1 MFDER
6 TNALKRKYGE
16 AKIASLLGGIRYSEK
31 MTLKF
36 RVRTMHGSKCR
47 KGSATRTTATAATK
61 AATRTTAVATRTTE
75 GGVGSPVADGDKVKL
90 CPSAYPE
97 CKLPQLL
104 WSFPSWLHRH
114 LTAQSFLPS

>member
-47 KGSATRTTATAATK
+47 KGSATRTTATEQQKQQQERQQQQQERLKEAS
-61 AATRTTAVATRTTE
+61 
-75 GGVGSPVADGDKVKL
+75 G
-90 CPSAYPE
+90 
-97 CKLPQLL
+97 LPLL
-104 WSFPSWLHRH
+104 MEIK
-114 LTAQSFLPS
+114 